1 MEEKNLNIRL
11 NTLYFIFYA
20 ALAGY
25 YPFLTIYM
33 TERGLSYA
41 EIGIAYAVTS
51 LISVAAQPIWG
62 YITDKYSNKNNILFV
77 TMLFSALIINAFVCI
92 NGFGMVVSVMII
104 LTIFQSPIGSI
115 LDAYTYEI
123 IEEHR
128 EIQYGRIRLMGS
140 AGYAIFSLFIG
151 ILINATNINSSF
163 YTYFILLLLSIF
175 VIKGITFRGK
185 SHSQKLNLKDL
196 KEVLKNVNFIMF
208 LLAVCIMN
216 IALGAN
222 GSYISVLIEKTGGN
236 VSSLGMLWFM
246 VAMSELPAF
255 FFGGKVLK
263 KLGEMKV
270 LIFAISIYI
279 LRFFLD
285 SISANYQQVMFIQ
298 LLQGISFPLFLM
310 ASLQYLNK
318 VVPSK
323 MRTSGITLYAA
334 VGGGLG
340 GFIGN
345 IVGGKLLDRISIFK
359 FYKMLSINVVLALI
373 VVLILMGRKPHSKTI
388 SD

>member
-33 TERGLSYA
+33 TERGLSYT

-62 YITDKYSNKNNILFV
+62 YITDKYSNKNSILFV

-128 EIQYGRIRLMGS
+128 GIQYGRIRLMGS

-185 SHSQKLNLKDL
+185 SHNQKLNLKDL

-208 LLAVCIMN
+208 LFSVCIMN

-359 FYKMLSINVVLALI
+359 FYQLLSINVVLALI
-373 VVLILMGRKPHSKTI
+373 VILILIGRKPHSKTI
-388 SD
+388 SN